1 MRRQFLFL
9 LTLSVLLGGCEPGM
23 DETLTDWNGTGDDF
37 QRTFQMKES
46 LSEKSENRLV
56 VKSTDLPYSG
66 LIRRVDAEQT
76 TEQNYKGGLLSGKSV
91 KKSVD
96 GAQVEANYVDGKLH
110 GKMVIYD
117 ANGKVRSTI
126 EYGNGKLI
134 VPGTN

>member
-1 MRRQFLFL
+1 M
-9 LTLSVLLGGCEPGM
+9 
-23 DETLTDWNGTGDDF
+23 
-37 QRTFQMKES
+37 
-46 LSEKSENRLV
+46 
-56 VKSTDLPYSG
+56 
-66 LIRRVDAEQT
+66 
-76 TEQNYKGGLLSGKSV
+76 LSGKSV
-91 KKSVD
+91 RKSFD